1 MTSHLG
7 IGTNGWSRQGDMPLL
22 KQESKMAAG
31 PTDAFAELEA
41 LRSAKEREVHAAGAA
56 QPIVPAVAL
65 QQFLVLLQAKKFE
78 KAKALAFRRACSPL
92 ASPPMAPIPP
102 LC

>member
-1 MTSHLG
+1 
-7 IGTNGWSRQGDMPLL
+7 MPRVM
-22 KQESKMAAG
+22 QEPKKVAD

-41 LRSAKEREVHAAGAA
+41 LRSAKERELRAAGAA
-56 QPIVPAVAL
+56 QPIVPVVAL

-78 KAKALAFRRACSPL
+78 KAKALAFRSACSL
-92 ASPPMAPIPP
+92 LAPIPP

>member
-1 MTSHLG
+1 
-7 IGTNGWSRQGDMPLL
+7 MPLL
-22 KQESKMAAG
+22 KQESKTAAG

>member
-1 MTSHLG
+1 
-7 IGTNGWSRQGDMPLL
+7 MPLL

-78 KAKALAFRRACSPL
+78 KAKALAFRLLTDEPDNQTILRSLPL
-92 ASPPMAPIPP
+92 IDMQLKLKEGRPA
-102 LC
+102 